1 MGTFLQRFMPPDAS
15 EHGPALDR
23 ITAYVHIL
31 MAVLFVGWALY
42 FIFVLWR
49 FRAKKNPVPSYKGMQ
64 SHWSTGVEAGV
75 AVVEVILLVG
85 LSIPAWSRWAKAP
98 EGSGNPLVVHVVAEQ
113 FAWNIHYPG
122 PDNVFGRRDVKFV
135 STTNPLG
142 LDRSDPAGKDDF
154 NALNELHVE
163 LNRPVIVHVTSKDVI
178 HSFFLPVMRVKQDA
192 IPGMDVPIHFVP
204 KAKNSGEQ
212 WDVACAQLCG
222 LGHYRMRGMLF
233 VDTKQEFVDW
243 STMMSEDAAAMAAEE
258 AAAGGAS

>member
-1 MGTFLQRFMPPDAS
+1 MPADAS
-15 EHGPALDR
+15 AHGPELDR

-31 MAVLFVGWALY
+31 MAVLFVGWTAY
-42 FIFVLWR
+42 FVFVLWR
-49 FRAKKNPVPSYKGMQ
+49 FRAKRNPVPSYKGMQ
-64 SHWSTGVEAGV
+64 SHWSTGVETAV
-75 AVVEVILLVG
+75 AIIEVALLVG
-85 LSIPAWSRWAKAP
+85 LSIPAWSRWASPPPSTA
-98 EGSGNPLVVHVVAEQ
+98 NALVIHVVGEQ

-135 STTNPLG
+135 TSTNPLG
-142 LDRSDPAGKDDF
+142 LDRNDPAGRDDF

-163 LNRPVIVHVTSKDVI
+163 LNRPVIIHVTSKDVI

-192 IPGMDVPIHFVP
+192 IPGMDVPIHFTPVAQN
-204 KAKNSGEQ
+204 KGQQ

-233 VDTKQEFVDW
+233 VDTHANFVEW

-258 AAAGGAS
+258 EASGASS